1 MFHPIHCIIL
11 LLSFVINIEAKK
23 FETYDALKDQVDN
36 YCDDPENYNTE
47 EYGPISGWDVSDI
60 IAMNDGIDGLFHG
73 KETCNPNIS
82 AWDVSSVTDFTYMF
96 FNTPSFNSDLSD
108 WNVSAGQLFHYMFY
122 FATSFNSDLSG
133 WDVSAGKDFS
143 GMFREAK
150 SFNADI
156 SVWNFSAGVYFY
168 AMFFDAESFY
178 QNLTSWPPK
187 ATNATGFCT
196 NAVCDKT
203 ATTSPTTIRSPSPS
217 SKPTNTP
224 TEEPTSSPSNTP
236 TKSPTINDPCDSV
249 EEHSSTKFARIP
261 NRGKTGDCKW
271 LKERSND
278 LRESVCGHRTK
289 YWKDPRTGTV
299 YPPAQEACP
308 VTCNACGRCFENEK
322 TRYTKYVNNKD
333 EFIIGRCKFLESSS
347 KKDEI
352 CNTSLTGHMYPTAT
366 EACPQSC
373 GLPGCKK

>member
-1 MFHPIHCIIL
+1 MLTIQYIL
-11 LLSFVINIEAKK
+11 LILSFIYNIEAKK
-23 FETYDALKDQVDN
+23 FENYDDVKKEFDSFCSSPETYTSD
-36 YCDDPENYNTE
+36 
-47 EYGPISGWDVSDI
+47 YGPINEWDVSDI
-60 IAMNDGIDGLFHG
+60 TVMNDGDYGLFEDQ
-73 KETCNPNIS
+73 ETCNPNIS
-82 AWDVSSVTDFTYMF
+82 AWDVSRVTYFYGMF
-96 FNTPSFNSDLSD
+96 YNAASFNSDLSD
-108 WNVSAGQLFHYMFY
+108 WNVAGATHFWAMFY
-122 FATSFNSDLSG
+122 NSTSFNSDLSG
-133 WDVSAGKDFS
+133 WDVSAGQYFNS
-143 GMFREAK
+143 MFL
-150 SFNADI
+150 NAT
-156 SVWNFSAGVYFY
+156 A
-168 AMFFDAESFY
+168 FY
-178 QNLTSWPPK
+178 QDLTSWGST

-196 NAVCDKT
+196 NAVCDRT
-203 ATTSPTTIRSPSPS
+203 ATTSPTITLSPSPS

-333 EFIIGRCKFLESSS
+333 EFIIGRCKFLKSSS